1 MNPKGLHGLGESFYA
16 LTTADSLQKN
26 GSLSTNR
33 ERLKV
38 SPFVTAASPE
48 IAEDENN
55 NNKNIIFSSGNNNNR
70 TFESCEKTER
80 SSS

>member
-48 IAEDENN
+48 IAEDENH
-55 NNKNIIFSSGNNNNR
+55 NKNIIFSSGNNNNK